1 MDDNARMTIR
11 PALQAGWKGMW
22 PIFQSVVATGTTCVF
37 GEETHEDEA
46 RPYWFGSGIQSWVAE
61 SDGEASHRDAFGARK
76 RAMMSVA
83 LSQSRASFSSC
94 LRPARVNR

>member
-11 PALQAGWKGMW
+11 PALQADWKGMW
-22 PIFQSVVATGTTCVF
+22 PIFQSVVATGTTYVF

-61 SDGEASHRDAFGARK
+61 SDGEVSHRDAFGARK

-83 LSQSRASFSSC
+83 LSHSCASFSSC